1 MRNNAVVVADD
12 DPSRARHLV
21 AWLRACGI
29 PAYTPS
35 RDCRDT
41 STLAMIH
48 ELRPRIV
55 VCRPG
60 ATGVALFNPLRAM
73 REPPMVILLQE
84 GSAGRD
90 EVHQI
95 DELIVASIRMPV
107 PMPGLCAFIRT
118 ALSIIAKLDAPAL
131 SRMVGSRDAPTV
143 EHVIG
148 AATRAIRTMARD
160 LQDSADDETRRRTP
174 PSSFRPMTRWAA
186 AGARPPA

>member
-12 DPSRARHLV
+12 DPSRARHLA

-35 RDCRDT
+35 RDCRDK

-48 ELRPRIV
+48 ELRPRMV

-60 ATGVALFNPLRAM
+60 TTGVALFHPLRAM

-84 GSAGRD
+84 NPLTRD

-95 DELIVASIRMPV
+95 DDLLVASIRAPV

-118 ALSIIAKLDAPAL
+118 ALSIIARLDAPAL
-131 SRMVGSRDAPTV
+131 SRTVGSREAPTV
-143 EHVIG
+143 DHVIG
-148 AATRAIRTMARD
+148 AAARAMRTMVQEIR
-160 LQDSADDETRRRTP
+160 
-174 PSSFRPMTRWAA
+174 
-186 AGARPPA
+186 